1 MTARTVPI
9 DFVRSAVATA
19 QRQGVDIEQLLGSVG
34 VAPELLAQDRA
45 RVTVDQVAATMRL
58 LWRITD
64 DELFGLGPAPVPRGS
79 IRLVGFG
86 LVACRDLGSAMARF
100 DEYQRL
106 LPGLPPMAATTEGGR
121 TRCTL
126 DTSVLAAGEE
136 LLTVFLLAAA
146 HRMISWGIG
155 RRVALRQVEFPYPQP
170 RNIAD
175 YDLVFGAPLV
185 FDAATAAITFDSELL
200 SAPLTRTEEDL
211 IDWARNAPV
220 DVLSRRDYGTSL
232 AEQVR
237 KILTRGL
244 RGDRGTAVGGAG
256 GVGERRG
263 TAAGGVG
270 ERRGTAAGGVGER
283 RGTAAGGAGGVGER
297 WPTADEVAKRL
308 AMSPQTVRR
317 KLGEEGT
324 SITQIREDIL
334 RDAAVASLVRGDE
347 TVEALSARLG
357 FSEPSAFRR
366 AFRRWT
372 GSPPGSYRGSRPV
385 AG

>member
-1 MTARTVPI
+1 MTQEVGVAARTVPI

-19 QRQGVDIEQLLGSVG
+19 QRQGVDIEQLLHSVG
-34 VAPELLAQDRA
+34 VAPELLGQDRA
-45 RVTVDQVAATMRL
+45 RVTVDQMAATVRE
-58 LWRITD
+58 LWRISD

-86 LVACRDLGSAMARF
+86 LVACPDLGAAIRRF
-100 DEYQRL
+100 GEYQRL
-106 LPGLPPMAATTEGGR
+106 LPGLPPTAVTSTGGR
-121 TRCTL
+121 TRATL
-126 DTSVLAAGEE
+126 DTSVFVAGEE
-136 LLTVFLLAAA
+136 LLTVFLLAAM
-146 HRMISWGIG
+146 HRIVSWGIG
-155 RRVALRQVEFPYPQP
+155 RRVALHQVEFPYQRP
-170 RNIAD
+170 RNIDD
-175 YDLVFGAPLV
+175 YDLVFAAPLV
-185 FDAATAAITFDSELL
+185 FDAATAAITFDTELL
-200 SAPLTRTEEDL
+200 AAPLTRTEDDL
-211 IDWARNAPV
+211 IEWTRNAPV

-237 KILTRGL
+237 KILARGL
-244 RGDRGTAVGGAG
+244 GGDRG
-256 GVGERRG
+256 
-263 TAAGGVG
+263 AAG
-270 ERRGTAAGGVGER
+270 T
-283 RGTAAGGAGGVGER
+283 GER

-372 GSPPGSYRGSRPV
+372 GSPPGSYRRVVPDS
-385 AG
+385 

>member
-1 MTARTVPI
+1 MAVRTVPI

-19 QRQGVDIEQLLGSVG
+19 ERLGVDIGLLLGRAG
-34 VAPELLAQDRA
+34 VAPELLEQDRA
-45 RVTVDQVAATMRL
+45 RVTVDQVAATMRQ
-58 LWRITD
+58 LWRITG
-64 DELFGLGPAPVPRGS
+64 DELFGLGPAPVPRGA

-86 LVACRDLGSAMARF
+86 LVACPDLGSAIERF
-100 DEYQRL
+100 GEYQRL
-106 LPGLPPMAATTEGGR
+106 LPGFPPMAVTTEGGR

-136 LLTVFLLAAA
+136 LLTVFLLAAL
-146 HRMISWGIG
+146 HRIVSWGIG
-155 RRVALRQVEFPYPQP
+155 RRVALRQAEFPYPRP
-170 RNIAD
+170 RNVAD

-185 FDAATAAITFDSELL
+185 FDAAIAAITFDSELL
-200 SAPLTRTEEDL
+200 RAPLTRSEADL
-211 IDWARNAPV
+211 IDWTRNAPI

-244 RGDRGTAVGGAG
+244 SGGA
-256 GVGERRG
+256 
-263 TAAGGVG
+263 TA
-270 ERRGTAAGGVGER
+270 
-283 RGTAAGGAGGVGER
+283 ER

-308 AMSPQTVRR
+308 SMSPQTVRR

-347 TVEALSARLG
+347 TVESLSARLG

-372 GSPPGSYRGSRPV
+372 GSPPGSYRGASPV
-385 AG
+385 

>member
-1 MTARTVPI
+1 MAARTVPI

-19 QRQGVDIEQLLGSVG
+19 QRQGVDITQLLGSVG

-45 RVTVDQVAATMRL
+45 RVTVDQVAATMRQ

-79 IRLVGFG
+79 VRLVGFG
-86 LVACRDLGSAMARF
+86 LIACPDLGAAIRRF
-100 DEYQRL
+100 GEYQRL
-106 LPGLPPMAATTEGGR
+106 LPGLPPMAVTTDGER

-136 LLTVFLLAAA
+136 LLAVFLLAAI
-146 HRMISWGIG
+146 HRMVSWGIG
-155 RRVALRQVEFPYPQP
+155 RRVALRQVEFPYPRP

-200 SAPLTRTEEDL
+200 NAPLTRTEEDL
-211 IDWARNAPV
+211 IDWARNAPI

-244 RGDRGTAVGGAG
+244 RGVRDKTAGD
-256 GVGERRG
+256 
-263 TAAGGVG
+263 
-270 ERRGTAAGGVGER
+270 
-283 RGTAAGGAGGVGER
+283 R

-372 GSPPGSYRGSRPV
+372 GSPPGSYRGSAPT

>member
-19 QRQGVDIEQLLGSVG
+19 ERQGVDIEQLLGSVG

-45 RVTVDQVAATMRL
+45 RVTVEQMAATVRQ
-58 LWRITD
+58 LWRISD

-86 LVACRDLGSAMARF
+86 VVGCPDLGSAIHRF
-100 DEYQRL
+100 IEYRRL
-106 LPGLPPMAATTEGGR
+106 LPGLPPMAVTTTGEL
-121 TRCTL
+121 TRYTI
-126 DTSVLAAGEE
+126 DTSVLDEGEE
-136 LLTVFLLAAA
+136 LLTVFLLAGV

-155 RRVALRQVEFPYPQP
+155 RRVALRQVEFPYPRP
-170 RNIAD
+170 RNIDD

-185 FDAATAAITFDSELL
+185 FDAATAAITFDSDLL
-200 SAPLTRTEEDL
+200 AAPIARTEEDL
-211 IDWARNAPV
+211 IAWTRNAPT

-237 KILTRGL
+237 KILARGL
-244 RGDRGTAVGGAG
+244 RGD
-256 GVGERRG
+256 
-263 TAAGGVG
+263 
-270 ERRGTAAGGVGER
+270 
-283 RGTAAGGAGGVGER
+283 
-297 WPTADEVAKRL
+297 WPTADEVARRL

-317 KLGEEGT
+317 KLGDEGT

-372 GSPPGSYRGSRPV
+372 GSPPGSYRGSAP
-385 AG
+385 

>member
-45 RVTVDQVAATMRL
+45 RVTVDQVAATMRQ

-79 IRLVGFG
+79 TRLVGFG
-86 LVACRDLGSAMARF
+86 LVACRDLGSAIERF
-100 DEYQRL
+100 GEYQRL
-106 LPGLPPMAATTEGGR
+106 LPGLPPMAVTTDGER
-121 TRCTL
+121 TRYTL

-136 LLTVFLLAAA
+136 LLTVFLLAAV

-155 RRVALRQVEFPYPQP
+155 RRVPLRQVEFPYPRP
-170 RNIAD
+170 GNIAD

-244 RGDRGTAVGGAG
+244 RGDRGTAAG
-256 GVGERRG
+256 G
-263 TAAGGVG
+263 
-270 ERRGTAAGGVGER
+270 AGGVGER

-297 WPTADEVAKRL
+297 RGTAAGGAGGAGEHWPTADEVAKRL

-372 GSPPGSYRGSRPV
+372 GSPPGSYRGSPPV

>member
-45 RVTVDQVAATMRL
+45 RVTVDQVAATMRQ

-86 LVACRDLGSAMARF
+86 LVACRDLGSAIERF
-100 DEYQRL
+100 GEYQRL
-106 LPGLPPMAATTEGGR
+106 LPGLPPMAVSTDGER
-121 TRCTL
+121 TRYTL

-136 LLTVFLLAAA
+136 LLTVFLLAAV

-155 RRVALRQVEFPYPQP
+155 RRVPLRQVEFPYPQP
-170 RNIAD
+170 GNIAD

-185 FDAATAAITFDSELL
+185 FGAATAAITFDSELL
-200 SAPLTRTEEDL
+200 SAPLTRSEEDL

-244 RGDRGTAVGGAG
+244 RGD
-256 GVGERRG
+256 
-263 TAAGGVG
+263 
-270 ERRGTAAGGVGER
+270 
-283 RGTAAGGAGGVGER
+283 

-372 GSPPGSYRGSRPV
+372 GSPPGSYRGSPP
-385 AG
+385 G

>member
-19 QRQGVDIEQLLGSVG
+19 QHQGVDIEQLLGSVG

-45 RVTVDQVAATMRL
+45 RVTVDQVAATMRQ

-79 IRLVGFG
+79 TRLVGFG
-86 LVACRDLGSAMARF
+86 LVACRDLGSAIARF
-100 DEYQRL
+100 GEYQRL
-106 LPGLPPMAATTEGGR
+106 LPGLPPMAVTTEGGR
-121 TRCTL
+121 TRYTL

-136 LLTVFLLAAA
+136 LLTVFLLAAV

-155 RRVALRQVEFPYPQP
+155 RRVALRQVEFPYPRP

-185 FDAATAAITFDSELL
+185 FDAATAALTFDSELL

-244 RGDRGTAVGGAG
+244 RGDRGTAAG
-256 GVGERRG
+256 GVGDRRG

-270 ERRGTAAGGVGER
+270 EH
-283 RGTAAGGAGGVGER
+283 

-372 GSPPGSYRGSRPV
+372 GSPPGSYRGSPP
-385 AG
+385 G